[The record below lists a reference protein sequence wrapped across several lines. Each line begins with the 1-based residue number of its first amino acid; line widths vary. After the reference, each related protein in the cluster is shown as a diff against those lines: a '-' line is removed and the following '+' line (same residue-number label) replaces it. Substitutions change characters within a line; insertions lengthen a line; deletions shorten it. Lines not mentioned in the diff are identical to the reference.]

1 MLVYEGRFNETE
13 QQRAVRPARLEHEGA
28 ATTSDRAAI
37 AKSATGRP
45 EGFELLLL
53 DGFAITRF
61 GEKQQ
66 TPPFGSQRVLAF
78 LALRAQAASRTFVA
92 GNLWPGTTDCHAQAS
107 LRSAL
112 WRLHTIDCRV
122 VEATRSHLQ
131 LSAQVTV
138 DVREQVATCSRLLDP
153 GAAPK
158 SGTPSA
164 PLEGSS
170 FRVGTTSG
178 CSSSAS
184 GSGNSASTRL
194 KHTRGRFPPV
204 ASTVR
209 RSRPVLSVLRA
220 DPLRESAHHLLIETH
235 LAEGNRAEAL
245 RHLDLYRHL
254 LDRRL
259 GLSPPHAITQLLDE
273 CRMPTSRAK
282 RGVDDGW

>member
-1 MLVYEGRFNETE
+1 M
-13 QQRAVRPARLEHEGA
+13 RPARLEHEGA

-37 AKSATGRP
+37 AKSATDRP

-131 LSAQVTV
+131 LSAQVMV

-164 PLEGSS
+164 PLEGELLPGWYDEWVL
-170 FRVGTTSG
+170 FERERLRQLRFHALEAHARTL
-178 CSSSAS
+178 SAC
-184 GSGNSASTRL
+184 GEHGEAIET
-194 KHTRGRFPPV
+194 
-204 ASTVR
+204 
-209 RSRPVLSVLRA
+209 VLSVLRA